1 MKRNF
6 IIAFLLLL
14 LVPILTSA
22 KVNTLK
28 LTEDNMKIVY
38 EESLYDKEMFMNH
51 TDMIPSNTYIDTL
64 VIDNET
70 DSKFDL
76 YMQIPFKTTSGRQD
90 LLDYLTFKIYIDGDL
105 LYEGSLPED
114 DYMIYLGDFSSFK
127 KATLR
132 VETTLD
138 SSFSDLEEKE
148 NLYFDVKFSA
158 NKEIIV
164 PNTSINDNKL
174 YLAVAGVIGIGIVI
188 SFLFIM
194 RGGKSNV

>member
-1 MKRNF
+1 MKKNF

-14 LVPILTSA
+14 SVPILTSA

-38 EESLYDKEMFMNH
+38 DESLYDKEMFMNH

-64 VIDNET
+64 VINNET

-114 DYMIYLGDFSSFK
+114 DYMIYLGDFPSSK
-127 KATLR
+127 KATLK

-174 YLAVAGVIGIGIVI
+174 YLTVAGVVGIGIVI
-188 SFLFIM
+188 FFLFVM
-194 RGGKSNV
+194 RGGKSNA